1 MKMAPQFTGKSK
13 KKEKEKK
20 KRKDLKIF
28 ENWLSYSSI
37 KGVYVLCPL

>member
-13 KKEKEKK
+13 KKEKK